1 MSVGLIVLKEFR
13 KGVNILRV
21 KNFILLDPSLADEM
35 TTVLSEAFTSG
46 DQKIL
51 LDIGAVT
58 RMSSLFFRSFIIA
71 GKKAK
76 ASNATLAF
84 CNVSPTIKG
93 GFEMMGLTSYF
104 QIFDNESLA
113 LDALK

>member
-1 MSVGLIVLKEFR
+1 MSDGINIFREFR
-13 KGVNILRV
+13 QGVNIIRV
-21 KNFILLDPSLADEM
+21 KNQILLDPSLADEM
-35 TTVLSEAFTSG
+35 TAVLSAAFEAG
-46 DQKIL
+46 DQKVL
-51 LDIGAVT
+51 LDIQAVT

-76 ASNATLAF
+76 TKKAVMAF

-104 QIFDNESLA
+104 QLFEKESLA

>member
-1 MSVGLIVLKEFR
+1 MAEAIKIVTELR
-13 KGVNILRV
+13 DGVNIVRIRNV
-21 KNFILLDPSLADEM
+21 ALLDPAQADEM
-35 TTVLSEAFTSG
+35 TKTLLKAFEGG
-46 DQKIL
+46 DQKVLI
-51 LDIGAVT
+51 DIGSVS

-76 ASNATLAF
+76 EKRAVMAF

-104 QIFDNESLA
+104 TIYDRETSA
-113 LDALK
+113 VADMG